1 MPNAEVDIKALA
13 EAFELFTRTTQS
25 MEESYRLLEAR
36 MQEMDRELAVKN
48 RELAFTSDYLN
59 SILEGMSDGVI
70 AVTTDGIVTTFNH
83 GASRVLGYRAD
94 ETVGRLFS
102 EVFGRAFPA
111 PPGRNA
117 MEWRTIDGRPVLVS
131 ECDSPLSD
139 RDGKHIGSVKVFQ
152 DLTEIEA
159 LRTRVRQKD
168 RLAALGEMAAT
179 VAHEIRNPL
188 GGIRGFAALLARD
201 IEENDPRARLVD
213 RIQVGA
219 KELERVVNELL
230 EYTRPIQLQLQTFS
244 CHEVVAASL
253 SYMTIDDSMITV
265 SNLVE
270 PQLTVV
276 ADSHRIRQALMN
288 ILLNAAQSIEGK
300 GEIVIRGE
308 REAGVVKLAVSDTG
322 CGMTTEQIE
331 KVFSPFFTTKEKG
344 TGLGLAIASKI
355 VETHGGAIQVESEP
369 GKGSTFYVT
378 LPCAS

>member
-1 MPNAEVDIKALA
+1 MPNAEMDIKALA

-36 MQEMDRELAVKN
+36 MQELDRELAVKN
-48 RELAFTSDYLN
+48 RELAFTSDYLH

-70 AVTTDGIVTTFNH
+70 AVNTDGIVTTFNQ
-83 GASRVLGYRAD
+83 AATRVLGYRAD
-94 ETVGRLFS
+94 ETIGLAFS
-102 EVFGRAFPA
+102 DVFGREFPA

-117 MEWRTIDGRPVLVS
+117 MEWRTKSGEPVLVS

-139 RDGKHIGSVKVFQ
+139 RDGKRIGSVKVFQ

-201 IEENDPRARLVD
+201 IEEDDPRARLVD

-230 EYTRPIQLQLQTFS
+230 EYTRPIQLQLQTVS
-244 CHEVVAASL
+244 CKEAVEASL
-253 SYMTIDDSMITV
+253 SYLTIDSSMITV
-265 SNLVE
+265 RNEVSPDLRVM
-270 PQLTVV
+270 
-276 ADSHRIRQALMN
+276 ADAHRLRQTLMN
-288 ILLNAAQSIEGK
+288 ILLNAAQSIESR
-300 GEIVIRGE
+300 GEIRVWAEKDSGLVR
-308 REAGVVKLAVSDTG
+308 LAVSDTG
-322 CGMTTEQIE
+322 CGMSADQLE

-355 VETHGGAIQVESEP
+355 VESHGGAIRVESEP
-369 GKGSTFYVT
+369 GNGSTFYIA
-378 LPCAS
+378 LPSTE